1 MTSLLPTPLVV
12 DDSRDPSPFPLKLW
26 LSLLAAFT
34 ILATLRTILL
44 PPWPSVKPL
53 PSPVV
58 LQAAL
63 ERSGLRPSPL
73 AGEPALRNAEQTLT
87 PSQVWRLQDGQVLR
101 LRGGAVRRWEAFQ
114 LAAITRN
121 VPDLSLKGRRLAA
134 DGRSGPFALGQV
146 KGGIAQQSCLV
157 SGTSSTQPFGVT
169 MEQLT
174 GLQGQRPN
182 PPQALLAGVLGL
194 RPMRTYD
201 CVVISLQAHGGKEPS
216 PSTWFRVV
224 SALTPSL
231 SKATQ
236 ESPSL

>member
-12 DDSRDPSPFPLKLW
+12 DDSRDPSPFPLKPW

-121 VPDLSLKGRRLAA
+121 VPDLALKGRRLAA
-134 DGRSGPFALGQV
+134 YGRSGPFALGHTTFRSHHGAAHWIA
-146 KGGIAQQSCLV
+146 KPAAESTPGIAGRRVGSA
-157 SGTSSTQPFGVT
+157 SH
-169 MEQLT
+169 
-174 GLQGQRPN
+174 
-182 PPQALLAGVLGL
+182 
-194 RPMRTYD
+194 
-201 CVVISLQAHGGKEPS
+201 AH
-216 PSTWFRVV
+216 
-224 SALTPSL
+224 L
-231 SKATQ
+231 
-236 ESPSL
+236 